1 MTSEQP
7 RLQIRTQHCTF
18 CNHLLLATTR
28 DLKILPTRTGE
39 AKDRAIILPLE
50 KNETELED
58 EDTNTNTTFKSQSKH
73 VTLLLSTS
81 IPDRRATLIR
91 REDGIEKRVLV
102 RCGRCRVV
110 MGYFLDEV
118 HYDGAGLQVRSAG
131 EGEGEDEKRF
141 PAVYVLPEAVVE
153 TDSMGGS
160 GGDGKWK
167 MWAGE

>member
-28 DLKILPTRTGE
+28 NLKALPTRKGE
-39 AKDRAIILPLE
+39 AKDKAVILPLE

-58 EDTNTNTTFKSQSKH
+58 EDTTTISKSQSKH

-91 REDGIEKRVLV
+91 REDGIEKRILV

-110 MGYFLDEV
+110 MGYFLDEA
-118 HYDGAGLQVRSAG
+118 HYDGAGLQVRRTD
-131 EGEGEDEKRF
+131 EGERQDEKRF
-141 PAVYVLPEAVVE
+141 PAVYVLPGAVVD
-153 TDSMGGS
+153 TDSMGESGS
-160 GGDGKWK
+160 DEEWK
-167 MWAGE
+167 RWAGE